1 MIPTVRLPALVIWLT
16 LVWAMLWGDF
26 GLASLLSG
34 VGVAVFVVWIA
45 RPTGVRGIQLTS
57 FHPVSAV
64 VFVVYFVV
72 QLVKSNLQVAWEVI
86 TPGSKVNRAVV
97 AIPMHVATDGLVAL
111 VGNAITL
118 TPGTL
123 TVDVHEAT
131 EVGGFP
137 TLYVHVLHFEH
148 VDAIRR
154 DVLTLERFAVHAF
167 GTKQQRADIDRVRD
181 EWASTG
187 SSRSAS

>member
-1 MIPTVRLPALVIWLT
+1 MTSSVRLPALVIWLT

-34 VGVAVFVVWIA
+34 VAVAVFVVWIA

-57 FHPVSAV
+57 FHPVWAV
-64 VFVVYFVV
+64 VFVVYFLF
-72 QLVKSNLQVAWEVI
+72 QLVKSNLEVAWEVI
-86 TPGSKVNRAVV
+86 TPGSNVNRAVV
-97 AIPMHVATDGLVAL
+97 AIPMHVATDGLIAL

-131 EVGGFP
+131 EPDGLP
-137 TLYVHVLHFEH
+137 TLYVHVLHFGD

-154 DVLTLERFAVHAF
+154 DVLTLERLAVRAF
-167 GTKQQRADIDRVRD
+167 GTDQQRTAVDRVYD
-181 EWASTG
+181 DWTQ
-187 SSRSAS
+187 RSPS

>member
-1 MIPTVRLPALVIWLT
+1 MRLPALIIWLT

-34 VGVAVFVVWIA
+34 LAVAVFVVWVA
-45 RPTGVRGIQLTS
+45 RPTGVRGVQSTS

-64 VFVVYFVV
+64 VFVVYFLF
-72 QLVKSNLQVAWEVI
+72 QLVKSNLQVAWEVV
-86 TPGSKVNRAVV
+86 TPGSNVNRAVV

-123 TVDVHEAT
+123 TVDVHEPAQP
-131 EVGGFP
+131 GGCP
-137 TLYVHVLHFEH
+137 TLYVHVLHFED
-148 VDAIRR
+148 VDTIRR
-154 DVLTLERFAVHAF
+154 DVLTLERLAVHAF
-167 GTKQQRADIDRVRD
+167 GTKQQRADVDRVRD
-181 EWASTG
+181 EWTQ
-187 SSRSAS
+187 RSPT

>member
-1 MIPTVRLPALVIWLT
+1 VIPSVRLPALIIWLT

-26 GLASLLSG
+26 GLGSLLSG
-34 VGVAVFVVWIA
+34 AGVAVFVVWIA
-45 RPTGVRGIQLTS
+45 RPTGVQGIQLTS

-64 VFVVYFVV
+64 GFLVYFLV

-86 TPGSKVNRAVV
+86 TPGSNVNRAVV

-131 EVGGFP
+131 EAGGFP
-137 TLYVHVLHFEH
+137 TLYVHVLHLES
-148 VDAIRR
+148 VDAVRR
-154 DVLTLERFAVHAF
+154 DVFTLERMAVHAF
-167 GTKQQRADIDRVRD
+167 GTKRQRADIDRVRD
-181 EWASTG
+181 EWAS
-187 SSRSAS
+187 RSTS

>member
-1 MIPTVRLPALVIWLT
+1 VTPSVRLPALIIWLT

-34 VGVAVFVVWIA
+34 AGIAVFVVWIA

-64 VFVVYFVV
+64 VFVVYFLF
-72 QLVKSNLQVAWEVI
+72 QLVKSNFQVAWEVI
-86 TPGSKVNRAVV
+86 TPGSNVNRAIV

-131 EVGGFP
+131 EPGGSP
-137 TLYVHVLHFEH
+137 TLYVHVLHFED

-154 DVLTLERFAVHAF
+154 DVLTLERLAVRGF
-167 GTKQQRADIDRVRD
+167 GTRQQRADIDRVRD
-181 EWASTG
+181 EWTPRST
-187 SSRSAS
+187 S